1 MKINHASIPPNDI
14 KKTFPDQWKS
24 SSIIVFG
31 ETIDLMTVPI
41 LICLDPQPTGWLSY
55 RIHSSSIEI
64 LSLSSETLSESD
76 KNYREK
82 LLLELENLG
91 KAKGLAEIQV
101 TITNANLLA
110 LQFYQQHRYSM
121 VQLHP
126 HAVSRP
132 RNQRSDL
139 PQMIN
144 DIEVQDE
151 IVLKKSLTKVI
162 GQLFLHEVFHV
173 KHQLILKPLKAF
185 DPEELISLFSDPK
198 VVRYQAMKP
207 LETLADAQLY
217 YNHLVSQSAQYKR
230 LTRGI
235 FVGGKFAGIIS
246 LHQIHGDHCFL
257 GYSLIPCYWKQGIA
271 TEAAETMIHIA
282 FHRLNLR
289 RIQAIT
295 HPDNI
300 GSIRVLER
308 LRFHPEGTLIE
319 YLYNPRTE
327 SYENRESHALLRKNQ
342 Q

>member
-1 MKINHASIPPNDI
+1 MKINHASIPPTDL
-14 KKTFPDQWKS
+14 KKAFPDQWES
-24 SSIIVFG
+24 SSIVIFG
-31 ETIDLMTVPI
+31 ETIDLMTVPV
-41 LICLDPQPTGWLSY
+41 LISLDPQPTGWLSY
-55 RIHSSSIEI
+55 RIHSSTIEI
-64 LSLSSETLSESD
+64 LSLYPETLSDFD
-76 KNYREK
+76 KNYKEN
-82 LLLELENLG
+82 LLLELEKLG
-91 KAKGLAEIQV
+91 KAKDLAEIRV
-101 TITNANLLA
+101 TVTNANLPA
-110 LQFYQQHRYSM
+110 LQFYQQQHYSM

-132 RNQRSDL
+132 CNKNFDL
-139 PQMIN
+139 PQVIN
-144 DIEVQDE
+144 GIEVQDE
-151 IVLKKSLTKVI
+151 IVLKKNLTEVI
-162 GQLFLHEVFHV
+162 NQLFLHEVFHV
-173 KHQLILKPLKAF
+173 KHQLILKPLNEF
-185 DPEELISLFSDPK
+185 DPEELVSLFSDPK
-198 VVRYQAMKP
+198 VVRYQAMKAF
-207 LETLADAQLY
+207 ETIADAQLY

-235 FVGGKFAGIIS
+235 FVDEKFAGIIS

-271 TEAAETMIHIA
+271 TEAAEMMIHVA
-282 FHRLNLR
+282 FHRLKLR